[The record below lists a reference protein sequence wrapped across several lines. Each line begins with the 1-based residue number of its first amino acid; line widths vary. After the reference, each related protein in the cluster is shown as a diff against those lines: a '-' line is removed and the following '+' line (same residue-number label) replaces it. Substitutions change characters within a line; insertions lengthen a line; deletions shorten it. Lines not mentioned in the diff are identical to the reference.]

1 MMIPSFRSVLFIS
14 HFVAR
19 FVKFELSA
27 LRNRGFRVFVALVL
41 GMSNPGGV
49 SHRSV
54 HVCQLMSSPGHDKSS
69 FRHKVQNHGYEYH
82 LKGFDEVWLCHNV
95 FCIMCKHVCCMRSPS
110 SHLKGSLQASLH
122 SKVEIV
128 FAL

>member
-1 MMIPSFRSVLFIS
+1 MMFLSFRSVLFIS

-19 FVKFELSA
+19 LVKFELSA

-69 FRHKVQNHGYEYH
+69 FHHKVQSHAYECQ
-82 LKGFDEVWLCHNV
+82 LKGFYELWLCHNV
-95 FCIMCKHVCCMRSPS
+95 FS
-110 SHLKGSLQASLH
+110 
-122 SKVEIV
+122 
-128 FAL
+128 